1 MEPMKFNQG
10 GSAVNQKRSLM
21 IVLIAIA
28 TFLSGCA
35 IAPLAP
41 PKSPESSMA
50 IIQPI
55 VSGKMRVGL
64 SFNTYSY
71 YKDPS
76 HVSFMNNQNRV
87 ICPDVKN
94 EKTGDVFQVSPV
106 LTRSLTP
113 QCYYPNLTAGT
124 YTFNDYKFDRPGE
137 MYKVVF
143 VTLSK
148 SLLFRHDELK
158 FKIGS
163 GEVKYLGKFVIY
175 FEQSG
180 DDLVIDHIVKLDA
193 RESIKQAKLDLE
205 RDKSPWKL
213 K

>member
-1 MEPMKFNQG
+1 MKFKQG
-10 GSAVNQKRSLM
+10 GSAVYQKRSLI

-35 IAPLAP
+35 TPLAP
-41 PKSPESSMA
+41 PMSRESSMA

-64 SFNTYSY
+64 AWNTYAY
-71 YKDPS
+71 QEDPS
-76 HVSFMNNQNRV
+76 RVQFMNNQNRV

-94 EKTGDVFQVSPV
+94 KKTGDVFKASGVPSS
-106 LTRSLTP
+106 SLTP
-113 QCYYPNLTAGT
+113 HCYYPNLSSGT

-137 MYKVVF
+137 TYGVLL
-143 VTLSK
+143 VTLSR
-148 SLLFRHDELK
+148 SLLFSRDELK
-158 FKIGS
+158 FEIGS

-175 FEQSG
+175 FQQS
-180 DDLVIDHIVKLDA
+180 DSDLAIERVVKLDS
-193 RESIKQAKLDLE
+193 RESAKQAKLDLE
-205 RDKSPWKL
+205 REKSPWKL

>member
-1 MEPMKFNQG
+1 MYNK
-10 GSAVNQKRSLM
+10 SSLM

-35 IAPLAP
+35 TPLPLAP
-41 PKSPESSMA
+41 PKSRESSMA

-64 SFNTYSY
+64 VWNNYSY
-71 YKDPS
+71 YEDPS
-76 HVSFMNNQNRV
+76 HVSFMNHKNRV

-94 EKTGDVFQVSPV
+94 KTTGDVFQANSIPSS
-106 LTRSLTP
+106 SLTP

-124 YTFNDYKFDRPGE
+124 YTFNDYKFDRTNETYG
-137 MYKVVF
+137 VLL
-143 VTLSK
+143 VTLSR
-148 SLLFRHDELK
+148 SLLFSHDELK
-158 FKIGS
+158 FEIGS
-163 GEVKYLGKFVIY
+163 SEVKYLGKFVIY
-175 FEQSG
+175 FQQSG
-180 DDLVIDHIVKLDA
+180 GDLAIDHIVKVDA

-205 RDKSPWKL
+205 REKSPWKL

>member
-1 MEPMKFNQG
+1 MESMNFNQG
-10 GSAVNQKRSLM
+10 GSAVYQKRSLM
-21 IVLIAIA
+21 IVLIAAA
-28 TFLSGCA
+28 TCLSGCA
-35 IAPLAP
+35 TPLP
-41 PKSPESSMA
+41 PPTSRESSMV

-64 SFNTYSY
+64 AFNTYAY
-71 YKDPS
+71 QENPGR
-76 HVSFMNNQNRV
+76 VSFMNNQNRV

-94 EKTGDVFQVSPV
+94 KKTGDVVKASGVPTTSM
-106 LTRSLTP
+106 TR

-124 YTFNDYKFDRPGE
+124 YTFNDYKFEGAGE
-137 MYKVVF
+137 TYKVFV
-143 VTLSK
+143 VTLSR

-158 FKIGS
+158 FDIGN
-163 GEVKYLGKFVIY
+163 GEVRHLGKYVIY

-180 DDLVIDHIVKLDA
+180 DDLAIDRIAKLDA

-205 RDKSPWKL
+205 REKSPWKL